1 MIEGKIYKVFP
12 KNTEEET
19 DFYVY
24 KLVYY
29 SKEPLLYFK
38 IQGSLYSYIIDLKG
52 DTLEKSFIKMIEGRP
67 RSLEIYST
75 IEFIKNFEYTRM
87 DFIRTLTFSFPI
99 HLSQLYIV
107 VCEGMGI
114 DEVMGDFIKEI
125 EYQEKNYSD
134 FFKKMASY
142 IIMHKIDAES
152 T

>member
-1 MIEGKIYKVFP
+1 MIEGKIYKVSP
-12 KNTEEET
+12 KNIEEET

-52 DTLEKSFIKMIEGRP
+52 DTLDRSFINMMEGRP
-67 RSLEIYST
+67 RSLEIYSI

-87 DFIRTLTFSFPI
+87 DFIRTMTFSIPSHFG
-99 HLSQLYIV
+99 YTV
-107 VCEGMGI
+107 VCESMGI

-125 EYQEKNYSD
+125 EYQEKSYSD
-134 FFKKMASY
+134 FFKKMANY
-142 IIMHKIDAES
+142 ILVHKLLNTES

>member
-1 MIEGKIYKVFP
+1 MIEGKVYKISP

-67 RSLEIYST
+67 RSLGIYST

-87 DFIRTLTFSFPI
+87 DFIRTMTFSIPSHFG
-99 HLSQLYIV
+99 YTV
-107 VCEGMGI
+107 VCEGLGL

-152 T
+152 I

>member
-1 MIEGKIYKVFP
+1 MIEGKIYKVSP

-19 DFYVY
+19 DFYIY

-52 DTLEKSFIKMIEGRP
+52 DTLEKCFLRMIEGRP
-67 RSLEIYST
+67 RSLGIYST

-87 DFIRTLTFSFPI
+87 DFIRTMTFSIPSHFG
-99 HLSQLYIV
+99 YTV

-152 T
+152 I

>member
-1 MIEGKIYKVFP
+1 MIEGKIYKVSP

-24 KLVYY
+24 KLIYY

-38 IQGSLYSYIIDLKG
+38 ISGSLYSYIIDLKG

-87 DFIRTLTFSFPI
+87 DFMRTLTFSIPSHFG
-99 HLSQLYIV
+99 YTV

-125 EYQEKNYSD
+125 EYQEKSYSD
-134 FFKKMASY
+134 FFKKMANY
-142 IIMHKIDAES
+142 ILVHKLNTES

>member
-1 MIEGKIYKVFP
+1 MIKGKIYKISP
-12 KNTEEET
+12 KDTEEET
-19 DFYVY
+19 DFYIY

-87 DFIRTLTFSFPI
+87 DFIRTMTFSIPSHFG
-99 HLSQLYIV
+99 YTV

-125 EYQEKNYSD
+125 EYQEKSYSD
-134 FFKKMASY
+134 FFKKMANY
-142 IIMHKIDAES
+142 IIFNVES
-152 T
+152 N